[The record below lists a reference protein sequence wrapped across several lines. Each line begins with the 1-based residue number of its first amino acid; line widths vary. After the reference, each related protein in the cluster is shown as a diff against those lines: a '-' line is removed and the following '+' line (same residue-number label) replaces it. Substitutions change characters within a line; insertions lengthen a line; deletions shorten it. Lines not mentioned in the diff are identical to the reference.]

1 MEDIDRFMSIFDKSP
16 IGILFYNEQ
25 GKLIDINPF
34 SFEILGISKLD
45 DVLGVNLF
53 GISNFV
59 PIKDTLFKE
68 GLVRFQIPLKD
79 FGNGKF
85 ERDIDLTNFGKDIIE
100 FIISVVDSGFL
111 VMIQNVSPS
120 QKIDIPYSEEKYYR
134 FFEDDLTGDFIA
146 TPEGRLIECNP
157 SFLEIYGF
165 DNRESALK
173 FDISKFNIVDWIN
186 LINQLKNEPK
196 IKGYQSSHT
205 RPDGNIIQVVA
216 NVVGIFNDSNELIQV
231 KGYIFDDTERK
242 IAEEFLKESEEKYH
256 RLFDEDLTGDFI
268 ANIDGEILECNP
280 AFAEIYGFNSCR
292 VASNSNI
299 SKFNRFD
306 WPYMVTRLKKER
318 KLYGFQSW
326 QRRSDGLRIHV
337 VANLV
342 GIFNDS
348 NELIR
353 VKGYVF
359 DDTERKHAEEEL
371 ARSKSQMREILDSI
385 QDIFFAL
392 DHNWNFIYI
401 NQYAAEYFGIEHD
414 DLIEQ
419 NLWELFP
426 EFIGT
431 KYEELFR
438 NAMESDEIQHF
449 EARGIKNSDQWFDFS
464 IYPSADGISSYWKDI
479 TERKILEEELRQARD
494 HLEEQ

>member
-1 MEDIDRFMSIFDKSP
+1 MRDIDRFMSIFDKSP
-16 IGILFYNEQ
+16 IGILFYNDD

-34 SFEILGISKLD
+34 SFKILGISKLD
-45 DVLGVNLF
+45 DIIGMNLF
-53 GISNFV
+53 EISNLV
-59 PIKDTLFKE
+59 PKKETLVKE
-68 GLVRFQIPLKD
+68 GLVRFQLYLKD
-79 FGNGKF
+79 FGNGNF
-85 ERDIDLTNFGKDIIE
+85 ERNVDLTNLGKDKIE
-100 FIISVVDSGFL
+100 FIISAVDFGFL
-111 VMIQNVSPS
+111 LLIQDLSTS
-120 QKIDIPYSEEKYYR
+120 EKINIPYSEEKYYR

-165 DNRESALK
+165 DNRENALK

-186 LINQLKNEPK
+186 LINQLKNESK
-196 IKGYQSSHT
+196 IKGYQSIHT
-205 RPDGNIIQVVA
+205 RPDGKIIQVVS
-216 NVVGIFNDSNELIQV
+216 NVVGIFNDSNELVQV

-280 AFAEIYGFNSCR
+280 AFAEIYGFNSVR
-292 VASNSNI
+292 VAANSNI

-318 KLYGFQSW
+318 KLHGFQSW

-348 NELIR
+348 NELIQ

-359 DDTERKHAEEEL
+359 DDTERKHTEEEL

-401 NQYAAEYFGIEHD
+401 NRYAAKYIGIEHD

-426 EFIGT
+426 EFLGT
-431 KYEELFR
+431 KYEKLFR

-449 EARGIKNSDQWFDFS
+449 EARDIKNSDKWFDFS

-479 TERKILEEELRQARD
+479 TERKILEEELRKARD
-494 HLEEQ
+494 HLEEE

>member
-1 MEDIDRFMSIFDKSP
+1 MVFRVGRED
-16 IGILFYNEQ
+16 
-25 GKLIDINPF
+25 
-34 SFEILGISKLD
+34 
-45 DVLGVNLF
+45 
-53 GISNFV
+53 
-59 PIKDTLFKE
+59 
-68 GLVRFQIPLKD
+68 
-79 FGNGKF
+79 
-85 ERDIDLTNFGKDIIE
+85 
-100 FIISVVDSGFL
+100 
-111 VMIQNVSPS
+111 
-120 QKIDIPYSEEKYYR
+120 
-134 FFEDDLTGDFIA
+134 
-146 TPEGRLIECNP
+146 
-157 SFLEIYGF
+157 
-165 DNRESALK
+165 
-173 FDISKFNIVDWIN
+173 
-186 LINQLKNEPK
+186 
-196 IKGYQSSHT
+196 
-205 RPDGNIIQVVA
+205 
-216 NVVGIFNDSNELIQV
+216 
-231 KGYIFDDTERK
+231 
-242 IAEEFLKESEEKYH
+242 
-256 RLFDEDLTGDFI
+256 
-268 ANIDGEILECNP
+268 
-280 AFAEIYGFNSCR
+280 
-292 VASNSNI
+292 
-299 SKFNRFD
+299 
-306 WPYMVTRLKKER
+306 
-318 KLYGFQSW
+318 
-326 QRRSDGLRIHV
+326 SDGLRIHV

-392 DHNWNFIYI
+392 DYNWNFIYI

-438 NAMESDEIQHF
+438 NAMESDEVQHF

-494 HLEEQ
+494 HL

>member
-1 MEDIDRFMSIFDKSP
+1 MEYIDRFMSIFDKSP
-16 IGILFYNEQ
+16 IGILFYNEE

-34 SFEILGISKLD
+34 SFKILGISKLD
-45 DVLGVNLF
+45 DILGINLF
-53 GISNFV
+53 EISNFV
-59 PIKDTLFKE
+59 PIKETLIKE

-79 FGNGKF
+79 FGYGEF
-85 ERDIDLTNFGKDIIE
+85 ERDIDLTNLSKDIIE
-100 FIISVVDSGFL
+100 FIISVVGSGFL

-120 QKIDIPYSEEKYYR
+120 EKIDIPYSEEKYYR

-280 AFAEIYGFNSCR
+280 AFAEIYGFNS
-292 VASNSNI
+292 V
-299 SKFNRFD
+299 
-306 WPYMVTRLKKER
+306 
-318 KLYGFQSW
+318 
-326 QRRSDGLRIHV
+326 
-337 VANLV
+337 
-342 GIFNDS
+342 
-348 NELIR
+348 
-353 VKGYVF
+353 
-359 DDTERKHAEEEL
+359 
-371 ARSKSQMREILDSI
+371 
-385 QDIFFAL
+385 
-392 DHNWNFIYI
+392 
-401 NQYAAEYFGIEHD
+401 
-414 DLIEQ
+414 
-419 NLWELFP
+419 
-426 EFIGT
+426 
-431 KYEELFR
+431 
-438 NAMESDEIQHF
+438 
-449 EARGIKNSDQWFDFS
+449 
-464 IYPSADGISSYWKDI
+464 
-479 TERKILEEELRQARD
+479 
-494 HLEEQ
+494 